1 MTGSCPK
8 KRRQGKPQ
16 AASRS
21 KTNRT
26 AASVPGF
33 LGWRPTKSCNGIHP
47 QRSVRALF
55 VRFSDVSPHTDCA
68 VVDSEVESAF
78 RIAANPGLVPDRR
91 PLPTVVGKRE
101 QGPCRA
107 PEARDKLR
115 FHSVL
120 PSAIQHHRPAGTR
133 RLRRP
138 ALQSS
143 PSAAGCPLKT
153 TKFAVTLSGALI

>member
-8 KRRQGKPQ
+8 KKAPEGKPK

-21 KTNRT
+21 KTNRA

-33 LGWRPTKSCNGIHP
+33 LRWRPSKSCNGIHP
-47 QRSVRALF
+47 QRSVGALF
-55 VRFSDVSPHTDCA
+55 VGFGDVSPHTDFA
-68 VVDSEVESAF
+68 VVDSEVESAL

-101 QGPCRA
+101 QGPRRA

-120 PSAIQHHRPAGTR
+120 PSAIQHHRHAGTR

-138 ALQSS
+138 ALQGQ
-143 PSAAGCPLKT
+143 PILRW
-153 TKFAVTLSGALI
+153 VAL